1 MADKGIPLSGRKKE
15 SPRPEVNDNNN
26 NNNNNNNGIKQTS
39 RAGGPMLSSRDK
51 EIIGSARDKEIIG
64 SARDKEII
72 GSARDKVQQPQI
84 SARDEPIVTNRSVM
98 DTARVHTALA
108 ALAAERNVL
117 ISKLNYI
124 DSALESEKKKRNSRS
139 IRK

>member
-1 MADKGIPLSGRKKE
+1 MSDKTLPISGRKE
-15 SPRPEVNDNNN
+15 SPRPEGKSPRPEGKSPRPEGNNDNNKS
-26 NNNNNNNGIKQTS
+26 NNNNGIKETS
-39 RAGGPMLSSRDK
+39 REPIVSSRDK
-51 EIIGSARDKEIIG
+51 EVMGSARGSARDQNKI
-64 SARDKEII
+64 
-72 GSARDKVQQPQI
+72 QQPQL
-84 SARDEPIVTNRSVM
+84 SARDEPILTNRSIM

-124 DSALESEKKKRNSRS
+124 DSALESEKKKRSSRS

>member
-1 MADKGIPLSGRKKE
+1 MADKGIPLSGRKE
-15 SPRPEVNDNNN
+15 SSPRQEVNKDNT
-26 NNNNNNNGIKQTS
+26 NNNGIKQQTS
-39 RAGGPMLSSRDK
+39 RAPMISSRHKELIGSARDK
-51 EIIGSARDKEIIG
+51 EVIGSARDKEIIG
-64 SARDKEII
+64 SARDK
-72 GSARDKVQQPQI
+72 DKTQQPQV
-84 SARDEPIVTNRSVM
+84 SARDEPILTNRSVM